1 MLIRSV
7 RLPTARSGDILAI
20 PAVGAYSVAMSSNY
34 NETPRPAVVLLDG
47 GHARLIRQRESI
59 ADIWRLERR

>member
-1 MLIRSV
+1 VLIRSV
-7 RLPTARSGDILAI
+7 FLPTARSGDVLAI
-20 PAVGAYSVAMSSNY
+20 PAAGAYSVAMSSNY

-47 GHARLIRQRESI
+47 AGVRVIRDRESV